1 MPDILFVSTMLEAG
15 SASGWEEIG
24 QYIVQRGFI
33 NVVYYKAMQS
43 KLSM

>member
-1 MPDILFVSTMLEAG
+1 MPGILFVITMLEAG
-15 SASGWEEIG
+15 SASVWEEMG

-33 NVVYYKAMQS
+33 NVYYKAMQS